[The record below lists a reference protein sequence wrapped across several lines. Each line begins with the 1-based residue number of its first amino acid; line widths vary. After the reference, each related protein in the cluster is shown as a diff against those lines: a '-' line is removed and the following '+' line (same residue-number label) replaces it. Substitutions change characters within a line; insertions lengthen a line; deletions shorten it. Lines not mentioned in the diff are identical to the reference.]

1 MVIKK
6 SLQAAIIA
14 SFLLISL
21 AGHAQG
27 DIQNNPVISNAR
39 TGVLLPTSPFAR
51 VPDAVVR
58 PDGRPLIFFTDV
70 DQEFKE
76 FTVNVTSY
84 LSVWDCHNINC
95 GTGTR
100 RRLEIDSGLRV
111 NAVMR
116 QDDTAIVEYFDR
128 SNGIGIYGCSNSN
141 CTEGNKHTIFSGGRD
156 SRSDITIRPNGLPM
170 ISFAELNGN
179 EFRVFDCENTS
190 CTQYDDKLIEFGTGI
205 TGSSTIAI
213 GDNGLPLIAWPGST
227 ADDLRIF
234 ACSDSSCDAGVLT
247 ELASDIVEPP
257 EIVIQT
263 NGLPLVAYTFFDVFA
278 GSRILAYECS
288 NASCTDGQEMTL
300 IDNAS
305 LRDMTIGSNGMPVF
319 AYIDLD
325 SRTEIKLRTCT
336 TMNCSQGVTSTI
348 GTSGEGLFEVDI
360 AIRPNG
366 FPFISYITVRNVP
379 PPELQLTELFVYDC
393 ADVQCS
399 FADAIFGGNFE

>member
-6 SLQAAIIA
+6 YVRAAILA
-14 SFLLISL
+14 SSLLIPLS
-21 AGHAQG
+21 AHAEG
-27 DIQNNPVISNAR
+27 RFEARTAIHDAR
-39 TGVLLPTSPFAR
+39 TGIPIATTPFAR

-116 QDDTAIVEYFDR
+116 QDDTPIVEYFDR
-128 SNGIGIYGCSNSN
+128 SNGVGIYACGNSD
-141 CTEGNKHTIFSGGRD
+141 CTEGNKHTVFSGGRD
-156 SRSDITIRPNGLPM
+156 SRSDIAIRPNGLPM

-213 GDNGLPLIAWPGST
+213 GANGLPLIAWPGST
-227 ADDLRIF
+227 VDDLRIF
-234 ACSDSSCDAGVLT
+234 ACSDANCDAGVLT
-247 ELASDIVEPP
+247 ELAPDIVSPT
-257 EIVIQT
+257 EIVQQT
-263 NGLPLVAYTFFDVFA
+263 NGLPLVAYTFSDIFL
-278 GSRILAYECS
+278 GSRVLAFECA

-300 IDNAS
+300 VDSAT
-305 LRDMTIGSNGMPVF
+305 LKDMTVGSDGLPVF
-319 AYIDLD
+319 AYVD
-325 SRTEIKLRTCT
+325 SDAPAEIKLRTCT
-336 TMNCSQGVTSTI
+336 TTNCSQGVTSTI
-348 GTSGEGLFEVDI
+348 PTSGEGIFEVDI

-366 FPFISYITVRNVP
+366 FPFVSYITVRNVP

-393 ADVQCS
+393 ADVQCT
-399 FADAIFGGNFE
+399 FADAIFGGSFE